1 MTTGSRR
8 PTASSGGTTERFDVV
23 VIGSGFGGAVV
34 ACRLAMAG
42 RSVCV
47 VERGKRWEAADFPR
61 SAGQVAE
68 GFWQE
73 GRSYGFLE
81 YLAFRRI
88 DVIQGAGVGGGSL
101 HYFNVNLP
109 ASERIFRHPTWP
121 GSITRDAL
129 DPFYASATT
138 MLESAP
144 LVPPPERRGELP
156 ARTVAFLA
164 AARRAGHEPD
174 LVPIAVHTG
183 AERERPDGRR
193 DRPCTYCGNC
203 LFGCDIGAKKTLDR
217 NYLAVAERHGAEV
230 RPLHVA
236 GAIRPRAAGGYQVDV
251 RVLDATPGAPST
263 PTTLQCEQVVVAA
276 GSLGST
282 RLLLR
287 CRDELGTLPALG
299 RALGSR
305 FSLNGEL
312 LFAHTKRTTA
322 RVDPGLG
329 PPITA
334 RVTATSGDLTATI
347 QDLGVPDALLWYLE
361 GAVPMPFAR
370 MKALARAL
378 VDYLRRANGGGAGG
392 SLAVRLDAL
401 VAEPRT
407 ARTLPYL
414 GMGTDSSD
422 GEMSL
427 RRGELA
433 IRWRSRPNRE
443 LYRLMDDTLRAL
455 SAGAGGRYVPSILA
469 RWPLR
474 RILTAHPLG
483 GCPMGDDPAT
493 SVVDDRGQ
501 AHAYPGLFVVDG
513 SMIPAALAVNP
524 SLTIAAL
531 AERAAAAMV
540 TRARAGAELVPLD
553 R

>member
-1 MTTGSRR
+1 MPAAR
-8 PTASSGGTTERFDVV
+8 SGGAIDRFDVV

-34 ACRLAMAG
+34 ACRLALAG

-47 VERGKRWEAADFPR
+47 LERGRRWEPADFPR

-68 GFWQE
+68 AFWHE

-81 YLAFRRI
+81 YLAFRRV

-109 ASERIFRHPTWP
+109 APERIFGHRAWP
-121 GSITRDAL
+121 GAITRDAL
-129 DPFYASATT
+129 DPFYASART
-138 MLESAP
+138 MLESEP
-144 LVPPPERRGELP
+144 LVPPSGRGRLP
-156 ARTVAFLA
+156 GRTAAFLA

-183 AERERPDGRR
+183 AERDGPDGRQ

-203 LFGCDIGAKKTLDR
+203 LFGCAVGAKKTLDR

-230 RPLHVA
+230 RPLHFA
-236 GAIRPRAAGGYQVDV
+236 EAIRPRAGGGYEVEV
-251 RVLDATPGAPST
+251 RALADTPGGPSL
-263 PTTLQCEQVVVAA
+263 PVTLQCQQVVVAA

-299 RALGSR
+299 PALGSR

-312 LFAHTKRTTA
+312 LFAYTKGTA
-322 RVDPGLG
+322 AVVDPGLG

-347 QDLGVPDALLWYLE
+347 EDLGVPDALLWYLE

-370 MKALARAL
+370 AKALARAL
-378 VDYLRRANGGGAGG
+378 RDYLRRASGGGAGG
-392 SLAVRLDAL
+392 PLAVRLDAL
-401 VAEPRT
+401 LAESRT
-407 ARTLPYL
+407 ARALPYL

-422 GEMSL
+422 GVISL

-433 IRWRSRPNRE
+433 IRWRSRANRE
-443 LYRLMDDTLRAL
+443 LYRLMTETLREL
-455 SAGAGGRYVPSILA
+455 SAGAGGRYVPSMLS

-483 GCPMGDDPAT
+483 GCPMGDNPAT
-493 SVVDDRGQ
+493 SVVDDRGE

-540 TRARAGAELVPLD
+540 TRARAGAQLVPLD
-553 R
+553 T